1 MHKKALKFIFL
12 LGILTLSS
20 CSPPD
25 EREYSKGVKE
35 IEAKNY
41 RISLLHFENAIKYSP
56 TSEWSINGAREAAR
70 ISQYE
75 IKNYNKAIFFHKH
88 LVLYSK
94 DSEERI
100 KSQKEIAYLNFDN
113 LQNYQQSIVEFY
125 KLLQMTEKESEMATY
140 KLSIARAHYYLNN
153 FEQAQSE
160 INEVSRLKIP
170 ESLQFDMMILN
181 GNILVA
187 QKDYIKA
194 IFVYNE
200 ILKKFPDLS
209 KKENV
214 SLTLAVCYEENN
226 QFKESI
232 QILETLKDTYKPAE
246 YIELRIK
253 RLKERLKNQPGAK
266 GLHRK

>member
-1 MHKKALKFIFL
+1 MFNKVVNIFL
-12 LGILTLSS
+12 FLSLFFLSS

-25 EREYSKGVKE
+25 EKEYSKGIKE
-35 IEAKNY
+35 VEAKNY
-41 RISLLHFENAIKYSP
+41 RTSLLHFENCIKYSP
-56 TSEWSINGAREAAR
+56 TSTWAISAAREAAR

-75 IKNYNKAIFFHKH
+75 IKNYAKAIFFHKH
-88 LVLYSK
+88 LVLYSH

-100 KSQKEIAYLNFDN
+100 KSQKEIAYLNFDS
-113 LQNYQQSIVEFY
+113 LQNYQVAVVEFY
-125 KLLQMTEKESEMATY
+125 KLLQMTEKDSEIATY

-160 INEVSRLKIP
+160 LNEVSRLKIP
-170 ESLQFDMMILN
+170 DNLQFDMMILS

-187 QKDYIKA
+187 QKNYAKA
-194 IFVYNE
+194 IFIYTE
-200 ILKKFPDLS
+200 LMKKFPEMS

-214 SLTLAVCYEENN
+214 PLTLGVCFEENN

-232 QILETLKDTYKPAE
+232 EILEKIKDTYKPAE

>member
-1 MHKKALKFIFL
+1 MNNIRKIVVILTIIFL
-12 LGILTLSS
+12 TS
-20 CSPPD
+20 CTPPD
-25 EREYSKGVKE
+25 EKEYSRGMSE
-35 IEAKNY
+35 LEAKNF
-41 RISLLHFENAIKYSP
+41 RISLLHFENCIKYSP
-56 TSEWSINGAREAAR
+56 TSLWAINSSREAAR
-70 ISQYE
+70 VSQYE

-88 LVLYSK
+88 LVLYSA
-94 DSEERI
+94 DPEERI
-100 KSQKEIAYLNFDN
+100 KSQKEIAYINFDN
-113 LQNYQQSIVEFY
+113 LQNYQQAVIEFY
-125 KLLQMTEKESEMATY
+125 KLLQMTEKESDIAIF

-170 ESLQFDMMILN
+170 DDTLFDLLILN

-187 QKDYIKA
+187 QKQFAKA
-194 IFVYNE
+194 IVVYND

-232 QILETLKDTYKPAE
+232 EILERLKDIYKPAD

-266 GLHRK
+266 GLNRK